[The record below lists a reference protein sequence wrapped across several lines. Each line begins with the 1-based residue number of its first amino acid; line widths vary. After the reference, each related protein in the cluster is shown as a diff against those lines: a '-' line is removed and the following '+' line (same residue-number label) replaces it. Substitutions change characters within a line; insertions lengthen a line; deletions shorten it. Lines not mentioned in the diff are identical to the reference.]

1 MKMGKLLVRKW
12 ALDIAWRWNENVI
25 KILENKCKAILL
37 QKCYWCSRA
46 SGK

>member
-1 MKMGKLLVRKW
+1 
-12 ALDIAWRWNENVI
+12 VI